1 MGVSICKTELLCAVR
16 FIPLWTLIILLF
28 LFKVLGNLLHRTAMA
43 SATRIPRRT
52 LGVLLA
58 ASISAVAVAGTRNFD
73 YRSVRSLL
81 QSTLTG
87 PGSTSRI
94 VAILLVLAN
103 FKNFPLVWH
112 VSDSDYCTVSDNL
125 SLRIDGFYLNIC

>member
-1 MGVSICKTELLCAVR
+1 MGVGICKTEILCAVR

-28 LFKVLGNLLHRTAMA
+28 LFKLLGNLLQRTTMA
-43 SATRIPRRT
+43 SATRLSRRT
-52 LGVLLA
+52 LGAL
-58 ASISAVAVAGTRNFD
+58 VAVSAGAIAVVGTGKID

-94 VAILLVLAN
+94 VAILVVLAN

-112 VSDSDYCTVSDNL
+112 VGDLTIIPTFPQ
-125 SLRIDGFYLNIC
+125 SLL